1 MRKTSIQK
9 DFLLG
14 KCLYAIYCANLETAM
29 ANGPKRGRKRRARK
43 APKGRRSSSQ
53 NSFVMQSLGAVI
65 SVVLVIFLKTAN
77 IISDTIAILL
87 CMIILSTMFYLMFAG
102 NPKPRRRRKK
112 RSKSPSKEKEP
123 QFYTALPSTLGLTEI
138 PEQVPTPQVKLP
150 PRPIRAARRR
160 RDFVTYPL
168 AVGGGDYSDS
178 YVQVD
183 KDTVLRLRSEM
194 SPESQSLKLPG
205 SRISSFPSVKEASI
219 MSQDIEAPAEPMVA
233 EAAPVAAEPMV
244 AEAAPVA
251 AEPMVAEA
259 APVAAEPIVAEAA
272 PVAAE
277 PIVAEAAPIAAEVAE
292 GAPVTPVVQPVND
305 DEEEEMEFDMEWD

>member
-1 MRKTSIQK
+1 
-9 DFLLG
+9 
-14 KCLYAIYCANLETAM
+14 M
-29 ANGPKRGRKRRARK
+29 ANGPKKGRKRRARK
-43 APKGRRSSSQ
+43 APKGRRSSSK
-53 NSFVMQSLGAVI
+53 NPFIMQSVGAVI
-65 SVVLVIFLKTAN
+65 SIVLVIFLKTAN
-77 IISDTIAILL
+77 IISDTIAILI
-87 CMIILSTMFYLMFAG
+87 CMIILSAMFYLMFAG

-112 RSKSPSKEKEP
+112 RSKKSQSNEKEP

-138 PEQVPTPQVKLP
+138 PEQAPTPQVKLP

-194 SPESQSLKLPG
+194 SPDSQALKLPG
-205 SRISSFPSVKEASI
+205 SRISSFPSAKEASI
-219 MSQDIEAPAEPMVA
+219 MSKETDSEIPMVA

-251 AEPMVAEA
+251 AEPMVVEA
-259 APVAAEPIVAEAA
+259 APVAAEPIVAEGA
-272 PVAAE
+272 PVAS
-277 PIVAEAAPIAAEVAE
+277 
-292 GAPVTPVVQPVND
+292 PVVQPA
-305 DEEEEMEFDMEWD
+305 DEEEEDMEFDMEWD

>member
-1 MRKTSIQK
+1 
-9 DFLLG
+9 
-14 KCLYAIYCANLETAM
+14 
-29 ANGPKRGRKRRARK
+29 
-43 APKGRRSSSQ
+43 
-53 NSFVMQSLGAVI
+53 MQSIGAVI
-65 SVVLVIFLKTAN
+65 SIVLVIFLKTAN

-87 CMIILSTMFYLMFAG
+87 CMIILSAMFYVMFAG

-112 RSKSPSKEKEP
+112 RSKKSESNDNEP

-138 PEQVPTPQVKLP
+138 PEQAPTPQVKLP

-194 SPESQSLKLPG
+194 SPDSQSLKLPG
-205 SRISSFPSVKEASI
+205 SRFSSFPSAKEASI
-219 MSQDIEAPAEPMVA
+219 MSQDTDNDTSMVAEAAPAVAEPMVA
-233 EAAPVAAEPMV
+233 EAAPVVAEPMV
-244 AEAAPVA
+244 AEAPQVASPVLNQA
-251 AEPMVAEA
+251 
-259 APVAAEPIVAEAA
+259 
-272 PVAAE
+272 
-277 PIVAEAAPIAAEVAE
+277 
-292 GAPVTPVVQPVND
+292 D

>member
-1 MRKTSIQK
+1 MT
-9 DFLLG
+9 
-14 KCLYAIYCANLETAM
+14 
-29 ANGPKRGRKRRARK
+29 NGPKRGRKRRARK
-43 APKGRRSSSQ
+43 ASKGRGGSSQ

-65 SVVLVIFLKTAN
+65 SIVLVIFLETGDIIERRTAVV
-77 IISDTIAILL
+77 ICMLILAV
-87 CMIILSTMFYLMFAG
+87 MFYLMFAA
-102 NPKPRRRRKK
+102 NPNPRRRRRK
-112 RSKSPSKEKEP
+112 RSKKSEPKDKEP

-138 PEQVPTPQVKLP
+138 PEMAPTPQVKLP

-194 SPESQSLKLPG
+194 SPDSQALKLPG

-219 MSQDIEAPAEPMVA
+219 MSQATESAPLDTIS

-244 AEAAPVA
+244 AEAAPVV
-251 AEPMVAEA
+251 AEPMIAEA
-259 APVAAEPIVAEAA
+259 APVE
-272 PVAAE
+272 
-277 PIVAEAAPIAAEVAE
+277 AE
-292 GAPVTPVVQPVND
+292 GVQVASPVVQSAAEE
-305 DEEEEMEFDMEWD
+305 EEEEMEFDMEWD